1 VPATRFD
8 LARIVGPADVS
19 DRRVARAGVTTVVL
33 SPRGSNRTGAPM
45 MANKPAASDFERMLV
60 KSPVALRFQW
70 TDKNRLE
77 SGNSFRETLAKAAA
91 YDKKWEEY
99 EKKLA
104 AWTPP
109 KPEEHVEE
117 SKGSE
122 TQAKADAEKK
132 DGADEKKKDEK
143 KKKGEKEPPKP
154 ITGAWETH
162 VAIPPFEKSRLRLY
176 VLDEEGQITGS
187 LRCSSLDEGLIEISG
202 ERKEAKVTL
211 SGITTRGR
219 IEMTLESKDGK
230 LAGKL
235 VQAGTSVELTLDQTS
250 NEYEIAKRPERR
262 KVKESKQEV
271 KGQPRSPGIDP
282 ELEPL
287 RRAMHG
293 EGAILVGVDREDE
306 ILACVEACEGAGIQP
321 ILLGAKDAWK
331 IAEQIRGRIA
341 GVLLDSTVVATDPKT
356 GSQRRNRYAEMA
368 MAGIP
373 IAFHS
378 DAEEGAV
385 DLPTIAAYAVSQGLS
400 PEVALRALT
409 SDVARMYAIDGRV
422 GRLAAGL
429 DADIAVLDGSPLDV
443 TTRVVRV
450 FVAGEEIR

>member
-1 VPATRFD
+1 
-8 LARIVGPADVS
+8 
-19 DRRVARAGVTTVVL
+19 
-33 SPRGSNRTGAPM
+33 
-45 MANKPAASDFERMLV
+45 
-60 KSPVALRFQW
+60 
-70 TDKNRLE
+70 
-77 SGNSFRETLAKAAA
+77 
-91 YDKKWEEY
+91 
-99 EKKLA
+99 
-104 AWTPP
+104 
-109 KPEEHVEE
+109 
-117 SKGSE
+117 
-122 TQAKADAEKK
+122 
-132 DGADEKKKDEK
+132 
-143 KKKGEKEPPKP
+143 
-154 ITGAWETH
+154 
-162 VAIPPFEKSRLRLY
+162 
-176 VLDEEGQITGS
+176 
-187 LRCSSLDEGLIEISG
+187 
-202 ERKEAKVTL
+202 
-211 SGITTRGR
+211 
-219 IEMTLESKDGK
+219 
-230 LAGKL
+230 
-235 VQAGTSVELTLDQTS
+235 
-250 NEYEIAKRPERR
+250 
-262 KVKESKQEV
+262 
-271 KGQPRSPGIDP
+271 
-282 ELEPL
+282 
-287 RRAMHG
+287 MHG